1 MRRSRQAQTP
11 KPPFFAEKKEE
22 KKNTI
27 SPATLSSVRL
37 LGRRGRRVV
46 DVPGL
51 LDGDAAGRV
60 GLGLG
65 AADGLV
71 VPAGAGLDA
80 GGGGGVGREGDELGG
95 ADALLGVAAVEQGA
109 QHGHAAQRDAHG
121 RLNEAQQ
128 HHGQRVVGRVRRV
141 VVYEHVEA
149 DGADDAGAAWVVGVR
164 VSEWMRVACGG
175 WGTTYTTPRLKAPK
189 RASFRG
195 RLISRL
201 YRCGIGRRSTIKSVV
216 RLMEAV
222 EIHSAEMS
230 PQ

>member
-11 KPPFFAEKKEE
+11 KPLFLQKRKRRK

-121 RLNEAQQ
+121 RLDEAQQ

-149 DGADDAGAAWVVGVR
+149 DGADDAGAAWVVGLQVL
-164 VSEWMRVACGG
+164 VSGMRVACGG
-175 WGTTYTTPRLKAPK
+175 K
-189 RASFRG
+189 G
-195 RLISRL
+195 RLTQHP
-201 YRCGIGRRSTIKSVV
+201 G
-216 RLMEAV
+216 
-222 EIHSAEMS
+222 
-230 PQ
+230 

>member
-1 MRRSRQAQTP
+1 MPTRKRPSNLPPVQNERKESNERRPVECAGPAKP
-11 KPPFFAEKKEE
+11 KPQSPFFCRKEREEK

-121 RLNEAQQ
+121 RLDEAQQ

-149 DGADDAGAAWVVGVR
+149 DGADDAGAAWVVGLQVL
-164 VSEWMRVACGG
+164 VSGMRVACGG
-175 WGTTYTTPRLKAPK
+175 
-189 RASFRG
+189 
-195 RLISRL
+195 
-201 YRCGIGRRSTIKSVV
+201 
-216 RLMEAV
+216 
-222 EIHSAEMS
+222 
-230 PQ
+230 